1 MTFTFVLCM
10 LCLAGG
16 YAIGHFQFSST
27 IKRVEGE
34 LAKIRGDAGTEVRE
48 LAARTDSCIAAN
60 RPAEER
66 EQFEAAK
73 AFILIQI
80 AAMPAKHAIKLESFG
95 SMSVVS
101 PLDDPTK
108 REVLES

>member
-1 MTFTFVLCM
+1 MS
-10 LCLAGG
+10 G
-16 YAIGHFQFSST
+16 AINGQGSKTH
-27 IKRVEGE
+27 
-34 LAKIRGDAGTEVRE
+34 VR
-48 LAARTDSCIAAN
+48 RIVTDSCIAAN
-60 RPAEER
+60 RPAEEI

-80 AAMPAKHAIKLESFG
+80 AAMPARHAIKLEAFG

-108 REVLES
+108 REVLASNVHIDVEPIMLPGMGPND